1 MAPETSETSETSET
15 FHKSPG
21 SLGDEDFACVL
32 CVCVCV
38 ARQCSESWLVQM
50 WYSWGSSSVWLFLL
64 PVICAT
70 AFPGRL
76 SACRSSLESLSARWW
91 RLSAGLSSGDSACA
105 NFDETSDYVNTL
117 PSRASSRMSR
127 VKASWTISP
136 SNTKNQ
142 LWPHCWQRKNIDQAQ
157 ENQETTK
164 SECDETVAPRG
175 NQSLNVELL
184 WIANK

>member
-1 MAPETSETSETSET
+1 MAPETSET

-76 SACRSSLESLSARWW
+76 SACRKGLESLSARCGDWVLGCLQGTAPVQTLTKHPITSTLYRPGPHLECQEW
-91 RLSAGLSSGDSACA
+91 RRPEQFPRATQRTS
-105 NFDETSDYVNTL
+105 FDPTVGSKRILTRFKRIKRPPSQNVMRLLHHGETSL
-117 PSRASSRMSR
+117 SM
-127 VKASWTISP
+127 
-136 SNTKNQ
+136 
-142 LWPHCWQRKNIDQAQ
+142 
-157 ENQETTK
+157 
-164 SECDETVAPRG
+164 
-175 NQSLNVELL
+175 
-184 WIANK
+184 